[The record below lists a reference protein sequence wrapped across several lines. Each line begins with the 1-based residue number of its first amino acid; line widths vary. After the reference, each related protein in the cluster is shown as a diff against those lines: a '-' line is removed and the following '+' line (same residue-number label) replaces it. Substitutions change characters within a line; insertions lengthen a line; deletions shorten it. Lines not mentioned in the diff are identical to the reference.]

1 MKKKNI
7 KEKKGTK
14 KVIISS
20 IILTLLVVG
29 ICFLFVPLFKNLKF
43 GLDLQGGFEVLY
55 EVAPL
60 NETDELTSDMLYS
73 TYKSILKR
81 IDVLGV
87 SEPEITIEG
96 EAPSAN
102 MLSFPLELSMNTS
115 GRGTYTS
122 YISKYEISK
131 NQDAKMEY
139 IGADPRNETTFIIN
153 DMKASLDSLDETLMK
168 KKKESRSKFAR
179 VQKEK
184 EYGRKM

>member
-1 MKKKNI
+1 MYPETKGGIYQITNI
-7 KEKKGTK
+7 
-14 KVIISS
+14 
-20 IILTLLVVG
+20 
-29 ICFLFVPLFKNLKF
+29 F
-43 GLDLQGGFEVLY
+43 GG
-55 EVAPL
+55 
-60 NETDELTSDMLYS
+60 
-73 TYKSILKR
+73 
-81 IDVLGV
+81 
-87 SEPEITIEG
+87 EITIEG

-131 NQDAKMEY
+131 NQEAQMEY

-179 VQKEK
+179 IQKEK

>member
-1 MKKKNI
+1 
-7 KEKKGTK
+7 
-14 KVIISS
+14 
-20 IILTLLVVG
+20 
-29 ICFLFVPLFKNLKF
+29 
-43 GLDLQGGFEVLY
+43 
-55 EVAPL
+55 
-60 NETDELTSDMLYS
+60 
-73 TYKSILKR
+73 
-81 IDVLGV
+81 
-87 SEPEITIEG
+87 
-96 EAPSAN
+96 
-102 MLSFPLELSMNTS
+102 MNTS